1 MNLCKI
7 LPLCS
12 LMFFVACGDES
23 SSFVAPANATNPETE
38 LSSSTTSSASSS
50 SAKAPMSSS
59 LTSSATLSSAKVVTS
74 SSSARSTTSS
84 SWSAAIGS
92 SSSRHSGPDPE
103 SSSVVSISSSSFQN
117 DESSSS
123 VAASS
128 SSAINPASSF
138 TVIPASS
145 GNLPSSSSTISTTLS
160 SSARFTTL
168 SSSTPIE
175 DLSSSS
181 SRHSG
186 LDPESSSSATLVVSS
201 SSEAASDP
209 TKIFNIR
216 VPDQKFLPCHDSIV
230 SGNYREDWIDTVAQ
244 SDLICSFKY
253 DGDSGFVYVQN
264 NPVSC
269 RLTVGLISYE
279 VHKAEFFVNGSMREI
294 LDAKYHGGGNHRIF
308 GLQFT
313 YKGKV
318 FKYDYSTMG
327 MGGRPCQNMDCM
339 KVLESDGKTVVQNGC
354 DEDRS
359 LPIVCRHAKVNGTFD
374 SFEDSFHVCKSG
386 VFVD

>member
-1 MNLCKI
+1 MNLYKL

-50 SAKAPMSSS
+50 SEKATISSS
-59 LTSSATLSSAKVVTS
+59 ERISTTSSSAKVVTS

-92 SSSRHSGPDPE
+92 SSSSSQNVIL
-103 SSSVVSISSSSFQN
+103 SSSEGSGSSSSQN
-117 DESSSS
+117 VILSSSEGSGSSSS
-123 VAASS
+123 QNVILSSSEGSSNSS
-128 SSAINPASSF
+128 SSLIALI
-138 TVIPASS
+138 
-145 GNLPSSSSTISTTLS
+145 
-160 SSARFTTL
+160 
-168 SSSTPIE
+168 
-175 DLSSSS
+175 
-181 SRHSG
+181 
-186 LDPESSSSATLVVSS
+186 SSSSATLVMSS
-201 SSEAASDP
+201 SSEAPTDP
-209 TKIFNIR
+209 TKIFDIR

-253 DGDSGFVYVQN
+253 DVDSGLVYVQN

-279 VHKAEFFVNGSMREI
+279 VHKAEFFVNGSRKEI
-294 LDAKYHGGGNHRIF
+294 SDVKYHGGGNHRIF

-339 KVLESDGKTVVQNGC
+339 KVFESDGKTVVQNGC
-354 DEDRS
+354 GEDRS
-359 LPIVCRHAKVNGTFD
+359 LPIVCRHAKENGTFD
-374 SFEDSFHVCKSG
+374 SFEDSFHVCQSG

>member
-1 MNLCKI
+1 MNLYKI
-7 LPLCS
+7 LPICS
-12 LMFFVACGDES
+12 LLFVACSDENSDSIFNVESENFMS
-23 SSFVAPANATNPETE
+23 SSWI
-38 LSSSTTSSASSS
+38 ASSS
-50 SAKAPMSSS
+50 SNSRNDVKVSSSELPSSATVALSSSSTLPTILSSSEQRGGDPSSSS
-59 LTSSATLSSAKVVTS
+59 LQTVILSSSEGS
-74 SSSARSTTSS
+74 SNSSLSS
-84 SWSAAIGS
+84 SWIASNS
-92 SSSRHSGPDPE
+92 SSSRND
-103 SSSVVSISSSSFQN
+103 VKVSSSSRN

-123 VAASS
+123 
-128 SSAINPASSF
+128 
-138 TVIPASS
+138 
-145 GNLPSSSSTISTTLS
+145 
-160 SSARFTTL
+160 
-168 SSSTPIE
+168 
-175 DLSSSS
+175 
-181 SRHSG
+181 
-186 LDPESSSSATLVVSS
+186 ESSSSATVIVSS
-201 SSEAASDP
+201 SSEMVADP

-230 SGNYREDWIDTVAQ
+230 STNYREDWIDTVAQ

-339 KVLESDGKTVVQNGC
+339 KVFESDGKTVVQNGC
-354 DEDRS
+354 GEDRS
-359 LPIVCRHAKVNGTFD
+359 LPIVCRHAKENGTFD

>member
-1 MNLCKI
+1 MNLYKM
-7 LPLCS
+7 LPICS

-23 SSFVAPANATNPETE
+23 SSFVAPNATNPDSEMYSSSVIPVSVSVSSSSMDSISSSSFQNDKSSSSESSSSATTSTSSSSTISITS
-38 LSSSTTSSASSS
+38 SSSTTS
-50 SAKAPMSSS
+50 
-59 LTSSATLSSAKVVTS
+59 
-74 SSSARSTTSS
+74 TSS

-92 SSSRHSGPDPE
+92 S
-103 SSSVVSISSSSFQN
+103 
-117 DESSSS
+117 
-123 VAASS
+123 ASS
-128 SSAINPASSF
+128 SSSQNI
-138 TVIPASS
+138 I
-145 GNLPSSSSTISTTLS
+145 
-160 SSARFTTL
+160 
-168 SSSTPIE
+168 
-175 DLSSSS
+175 LSSSS

-186 LDPESSSSATLVVSS
+186 LDPESSSSMDSISSSSFQNDKSSSSVAASSSSATLVVSS
-201 SSEAASDP
+201 SSEAPTDP
-209 TKIFNIR
+209 TKIFDIR
-216 VPDQKFLPCHDSIV
+216 VPDQKFLPCRDSIV
-230 SGNYREDWIDTVAQ
+230 STNYREDWIDTVGQ

-253 DGDSGFVYVQN
+253 DGDSGYVYVQN

-279 VHKAEFFVNGSMREI
+279 VHKAEFYVNGSKKEI
-294 LDAKYHGGGNHRIF
+294 SDVKYHGGGNHRIF

-354 DEDRS
+354 GEDRS
-359 LPIVCRHAKVNGTFD
+359 LPIVCRHAKENGTFD
-374 SFEDSFHVCKSG
+374 SFEDSFHVCQSG

>member
-1 MNLCKI
+1 MNLFKI
-7 LPLCS
+7 LPVCS
-12 LMFFVACGDES
+12 LILLVACGDENTDS
-23 SSFVAPANATNPETE
+23 IFNVE
-38 LSSSTTSSASSS
+38 SA
-50 SAKAPMSSS
+50 
-59 LTSSATLSSAKVVTS
+59 
-74 SSSARSTTSS
+74 
-84 SWSAAIGS
+84 
-92 SSSRHSGPDPE
+92 
-103 SSSVVSISSSSFQN
+103 F
-117 DESSSS
+117 
-123 VAASS
+123 S

-145 GNLPSSSSTISTTLS
+145 GNLPSSSTISITS
-160 SSARFTTL
+160 SSVKV
-168 SSSTPIE
+168 
-175 DLSSSS
+175 SSSS
-181 SRHSG
+181 SLAISATSSSWSVAIGSSSSSSQNVILSSSEGSG
-186 LDPESSSSATLVVSS
+186 SSSSQNVILSSSEGSSNSSSSLIASSSATLVVSS

-209 TKIFNIR
+209 TKIFDIR
-216 VPDQKFLPCHDSIV
+216 VPDQKFLPCRDSIV
-230 SGNYREDWIDTVAQ
+230 SINLREDWIDTVGQ
-244 SDLICSFKY
+244 SDIICSFKY

-279 VHKAEFFVNGSMREI
+279 VHKAEFFVNGSMKEI
-294 LDAKYHGGGNHRIF
+294 SNVRYHGGGNHGIF

-339 KVLESDGKTVVQNGC
+339 MVLESDGKTVVQNGC

-359 LPIVCRHAKVNGTFD
+359 LPIVCRHAKVDGTFD

-386 VFVD
+386 AYLD